1 MGGPT
6 YPNLDSA
13 QEFALKGEDWSK
25 CKRVEFIL
33 CLWKYVLL
41 PTLESD
47 LLTTNM

>member
-13 QEFALKGEDWSK
+13 QEFALKGEDWPK
-25 CKRVEFIL
+25 GKRVEFIL
-33 CLWKYVLL
+33 SLWKSVLL

-47 LLTTNM
+47 LSTTDM